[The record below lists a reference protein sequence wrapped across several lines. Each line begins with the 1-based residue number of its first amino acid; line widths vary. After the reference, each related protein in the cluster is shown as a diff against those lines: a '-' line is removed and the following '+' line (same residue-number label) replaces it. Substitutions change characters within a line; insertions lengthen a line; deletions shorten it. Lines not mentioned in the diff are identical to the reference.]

1 MQVLEDDYREILNR
15 IDTSEKEVED
25 LRAIFLEN

>member
-15 IDTSEKEVED
+15 IDISEKEVEE